1 MLFIVHTS
9 AVYESFT
16 INYITYFPVILEVKE
31 KSKYAAA
38 YFLGQAK
45 VSETSSLF
53 YNTRGGKNEF
63 FFYLLDEMV
72 NTIFGKQ
79 KATHKLVHRLSLLWL
94 LAHILTTY

>member
-53 YNTRGGKNEF
+53 YNTRGGRMSFSSTFWMK
-63 FFYLLDEMV
+63 
-72 NTIFGKQ
+72 
-79 KATHKLVHRLSLLWL
+79 W
-94 LAHILTTY
+94 